1 MRTANTGSGSPG
13 LPPVPPGAVTRPAML
28 PRLSMLRGAF
38 AAGRRRAPRNG
49 IFFALTL
56 FALSL
61 AFAPVAR
68 TQPSPVAAPDQGK
81 PKTMEIT
88 PALRDYCKL
97 LYACG
102 LKAPSGTCP
111 APRELGT
118 PAPFGPSSAR
128 CLEARELEARGL
140 RTTHPE
146 YGFRLYRFLGFEYRV
161 DYAISDTLPIS
172 RARFEFLLDD
182 IPLAARLVAHYQN
195 TPYEAQYTNPQRT
208 HFKGSKGPRLRGEA
222 RLISGSFAEGRL
234 IYLGSGTAE
243 VAFWTLVG
251 PAMMD
256 FRYRTVPATE
266 KTPERIVYDLKVVVF
281 PGNGVINS
289 IMNMGIF
296 RNVVTGKVQDVLT
309 DITETARLLEKDQG
323 KQVIGNP
330 QWSEAERTKVEA
342 LLRLK

>member
-1 MRTANTGSGSPG
+1 
-13 LPPVPPGAVTRPAML
+13 
-28 PRLSMLRGAF
+28 
-38 AAGRRRAPRNG
+38 
-49 IFFALTL
+49 
-56 FALSL
+56 
-61 AFAPVAR
+61 
-68 TQPSPVAAPDQGK
+68 
-81 PKTMEIT
+81 MEIT

-102 LKAPSGTCP
+102 LKMPPGTCP
-111 APRELGT
+111 APRELGA
-118 PAPFGPSSAR
+118 PAPFGPTSAR
-128 CLEARELEARGL
+128 CREAQELEARGL

-172 RARFEFLLDD
+172 RARFEYLLND
-182 IPLAARLVAHYQN
+182 IPLAARLVAHYRK
-195 TPYEAQYTNPQRT
+195 TPYEAAYTNPQRT

-222 RLISGSFAEGRL
+222 RLISGSFPEGRL
-234 IYLGSGTAE
+234 IYLGSGVAE

-256 FRYRTVPATE
+256 FRYRELPATAG
-266 KTPERIVYDLKVVVF
+266 TDERLVYDLKVVVF

-309 DITETARLLEKDQG
+309 DITETARLLEADQG
-323 KQVIGNP
+323 KQLTGNP
-330 QWSEAERTKVEA
+330 QWSATERKKIEV
-342 LLRLK
+342 LLQLK

>member
-1 MRTANTGSGSPG
+1 MTGGGRPSRTRHACSF
-13 LPPVPPGAVTRPAML
+13 
-28 PRLSMLRGAF
+28 AF
-38 AAGRRRAPRNG
+38 
-49 IFFALTL
+49 LVSL
-56 FALSL
+56 FAFIVCAVSAAHSQPL
-61 AFAPVAR
+61 PV
-68 TQPSPVAAPDQGK
+68 TPPDQGK
-81 PKTMEIT
+81 PGKPKALEIT

-102 LKAPSGTCP
+102 LKIPPGTCP
-111 APRELGT
+111 APRELGA
-118 PAPFGPSSAR
+118 PAPFGPTSDR

-161 DYAISDTLPIS
+161 DYVISDTLPIS
-172 RARFEFLLDD
+172 RARFEYLLDD
-182 IPLAARLVAHYQN
+182 IPLAARLVAHYRD

-222 RLISGSFAEGRL
+222 RLISGSFREGRL
-234 IYLGSGTAE
+234 IYLGSGVAE

-256 FRYRTVPATE
+256 FRYRTVPATATTDE
-266 KTPERIVYDLKVVVF
+266 KIVYDLKVVVF

-296 RNVVTGKVQDVLT
+296 RNVVTSKVQDVLK

-323 KQVIGNP
+323 KALRGNP
-330 QWSEAERTKVEA
+330 DWSAAERAKVEA
-342 LLRLK
+342 LLRLE